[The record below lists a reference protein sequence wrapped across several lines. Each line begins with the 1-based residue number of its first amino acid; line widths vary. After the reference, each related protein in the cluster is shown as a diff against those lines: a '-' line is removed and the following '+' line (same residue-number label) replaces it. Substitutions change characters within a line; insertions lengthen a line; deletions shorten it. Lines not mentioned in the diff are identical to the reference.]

1 MTFIK
6 LSLESEHRNIIVP
19 KFGLSL
25 SKNIFE
31 KGGESFWKL
40 GENTH
45 THTKCICT
53 LRLTIK
59 IESIL

>member
-6 LSLESEHRNIIVP
+6 LSLESEHKNVIVP

-31 KGGESFWKL
+31 EGGRAF
-40 GENTH
+40 GN
-45 THTKCICT
+45 
-53 LRLTIK
+53 
-59 IESIL
+59 